1 MLIDFDSGQELE
13 NLTAPYRKML
23 DYINTAAKDQLGL
36 RVLIVRPDGI
46 VAYATDEKVDVGI
59 LKTSL
64 VRWFG
69 LGSD

>member
-1 MLIDFDSGQELE
+1 MLIDFDSGQEPE
-13 NLTAPYRKML
+13 NLTAPYRKMF

-36 RVLIVRPDGI
+36 RVLLVRPDGI

-64 VRWFG
+64 VRWFR